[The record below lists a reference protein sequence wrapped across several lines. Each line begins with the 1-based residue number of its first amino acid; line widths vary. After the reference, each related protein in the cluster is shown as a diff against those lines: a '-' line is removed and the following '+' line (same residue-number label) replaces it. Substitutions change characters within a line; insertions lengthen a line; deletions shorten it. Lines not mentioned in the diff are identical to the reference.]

1 MRAADEKK
9 CASGTLAQQEAEKAA
24 RDSHHNDAIDLT
36 GDFDID
42 NLDFSDDG
50 IAIVSDDGPSTRGPH
65 ASRRADPSSSGP

>member
-36 GDFDID
+36 
-42 NLDFSDDG
+42 
-50 IAIVSDDGPSTRGPH
+50 ATSTLTT
-65 ASRRADPSSSGP
+65 